1 MSKIFALALVI
12 IMMLA
17 IAIVKLYLL
26 IKKEQEA
33 KKRYDSLLSASRAQ
47 TGELMKEK
55 KLLERREKILKEL
68 IIFSHIGF
76 DPTKAEKLKMIEN
89 LDADI
94 KAAKD
99 GMNERLGYRCDSA
112 IQASYHF
119 NELGRELID
128 ICTSLQSS
136 LTQSIPGDEKTFGA
150 RSLFQE
156 LVDYIYYTG
165 IDFCGK
171 HEDPHRRI
179 ADVGKVVNFGHLD
192 D

>member
-1 MSKIFALALVI
+1 
-12 IMMLA
+12 MLA

-33 KKRYDSLLSASRAQ
+33 KKKYANLLSASRAQ

-76 DPTKAEKLKMIEN
+76 SPTNAEKIKMIEDLN
-89 LDADI
+89 SDI
-94 KAAKD
+94 EAAHD
-99 GMNERLGYRCDSA
+99 GINERLGYRCDRA

-128 ICTSLQSS
+128 IYTSLQSS
-136 LTQSIPGDEKTFGA
+136 LTQSIPGDKKTFGA

-156 LVDYIYYTG
+156 LLDYIYYTG